1 MGRLFYNQDQ
11 RNPNF
16 RKKVNFLIEILGPK
30 LLYRTITDVMVKDF
44 LKDVSQK
51 IRVHKWKHL
60 SHLKLKFDNCPRV
73 TNQTLRTIGRKIK
86 ENTTN
91 LSKLSL
97 NFSG

>member
-1 MGRLFYNQDQ
+1 MEASLTLETQVWSVTLDDLFELND
-11 RNPNF
+11 F
-16 RKKVNFLIEILGPK
+16 R
-30 LLYRTITDVMVKDF
+30 
-44 LKDVSQK
+44 
-51 IRVHKWKHL
+51 
-60 SHLKLKFDNCPRV
+60 CPRI